1 MFRFDSGDNSLALLK
16 RLFLWYKTL
25 MWKRRLPPSDSCD
38 EVLIWSRGGKLSPTR
53 AHTLVSSRCFQDVE
67 RVCRAAAAFCC
78 FRFLHYPLQYCWA
91 SLVAQLVKNL
101 PSAWETWV
109 RSLGSKDFLE
119 KGKPIHSCILACRV
133 HGVTKSRID

>member
-38 EVLIWSRGGKLSPTR
+38 EVLIWSRSGKLSPTR

-78 FRFLHYPLQYCWA
+78 FRFLHVCGFP
-91 SLVAQLVKNL
+91 
-101 PSAWETWV
+101 PSV
-109 RSLGSKDFLE
+109 LYIRHLSQVYVLF
-119 KGKPIHSCILACRV
+119 HSFSFFFQS
-133 HGVTKSRID
+133 VT